1 MHLNTLNDIYI
12 FFLTSKMYL
21 SKLATFCKIYYCARS
36 MHISFFKL
44 ILPCHFY
51 RVKTTFRSSRKKRKH
66 WLKRKVFGEMLASS
80 LSLHEGVHV
89 NQGVK
94 TYNMM
99 KIAVVSD
106 HFFVMDRLKEYNIYC
121 RMLTNHVLNPI
132 GLK

>member
-1 MHLNTLNDIYI
+1 
-12 FFLTSKMYL
+12 
-21 SKLATFCKIYYCARS
+21 
-36 MHISFFKL
+36 
-44 ILPCHFY
+44 
-51 RVKTTFRSSRKKRKH
+51 
-66 WLKRKVFGEMLASS
+66 MLASS

-132 GLK
+132 GWKQSALEPAISNKQRHLSL